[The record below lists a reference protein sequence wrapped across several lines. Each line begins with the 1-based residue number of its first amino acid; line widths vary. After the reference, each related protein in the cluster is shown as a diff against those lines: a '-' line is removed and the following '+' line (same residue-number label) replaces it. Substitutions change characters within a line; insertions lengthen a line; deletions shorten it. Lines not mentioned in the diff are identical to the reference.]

1 MNILLTT
8 IQQAGVDKISLL
20 ITVIIFM
27 AFIFS
32 WVINRIS
39 LLRIRHNSERT
50 KDLSTIMQRTL
61 STSNNYVVRLNLQKH
76 FAVNMHGNFLP
87 DSGMSYEES
96 LDYIHPEDRQ
106 VYTDFLKSL
115 TSGIKTAE
123 CTFRWDWSTS
133 RHEGDW
139 RYIHDVGIA
148 EYAGNQKIPLN
159 FLCTL
164 TDRTEETLKEQ
175 EEQNMTERY
184 RLFFEQGIAGLAFYD
199 KDGKLL
205 YANEK
210 MREILKFQSE
220 DDPYYYNRT
229 LYDLPT
235 MRFVMDNRQ
244 AEELYF
250 CTRSVIVER
259 GVNCYTELRVHPI
272 YDDSQQLVYI
282 AFSIRDITK
291 ERELYL
297 QNKKNEIEI
306 RRANENIQRLETEL
320 QYLMDTC
327 DMRFWRSSFK
337 DRVFYVYKG
346 MSIPATVITFD
357 EFTSSFVENRDQIV
371 EKFKGVSKSYGK
383 AETYL
388 HHMKPLF
395 HHSDELQWNMI
406 DSVPYYDENGQ
417 MLGNYGVFRNVT
429 DLIEKQERL
438 KEETERANESGL
450 KKSTFMAN
458 MTHEIRTPLNAIVGF
473 SDVLPLLSTPEEKQ
487 EIIKVIM
494 NNCDMLLRLVN
505 DILAISSLSAGSI
518 EIIPTKVDF
527 AKEFDCTCISLA
539 QRVQNPNVAFIKEN
553 PLETFV
559 TELDYGRIQQVIT
572 NFVTNAVKYTQQGH
586 IKVGYKQEERAGKNG
601 LYLYCEDTGAGIPKE
616 DQMKVFERFVKLND
630 FVQGTGLGLSIC
642 KAIADNCQGEIGLF
656 SEGEGHGSTFWL
668 WIPCEEVKHQN

>member
-1 MNILLTT
+1 MNILLAN
-8 IQQAGVDKISLL
+8 IQQSAGIDNISVL
-20 ITVIIFM
+20 IIIVIFM
-27 AFIFS
+27 ALIFG
-32 WVINRIS
+32 WVINRLT

-61 STSNNYVVRLNLQKH
+61 GTSNNFVVRLNLQKSI
-76 FAVNMHGNFLP
+76 AVNLHGNFLP
-87 DSGMSYEES
+87 DGGMGYEES

-106 VYTDFLKSL
+106 LYVDFLRSIAH
-115 TSGIKTAE
+115 GNKTAE

-133 RHEGDW
+133 KHEGDW

-159 FLCTL
+159 ILCTL
-164 TDRTEETLKEQ
+164 TDKTEETLKEL
-175 EEQNMTERY
+175 EEQSLTDRY

-199 KDGKLL
+199 KDGQLL

-220 DDPYYYNRT
+220 DDPYYFNRT

-235 MRFVMDNRQ
+235 LRYVLDNRQ

-250 CTRSVIVER
+250 CTRSVVVER

-297 QNKKNEIEI
+297 QNKKNEIEL
-306 RRANENIQRLETEL
+306 RQANENIKRLETEL

-327 DMRFWRSSFK
+327 DMRFWRTSIKERTFSI
-337 DRVFYVYKG
+337 YKG
-346 MSIPATVITFD
+346 MSMPATIITFD
-357 EFTSSFVENRDQIV
+357 EFTKLFVEDRDQIV
-371 EKFKGVSKSYGK
+371 EKFKDVNSAYSKP
-383 AETYL
+383 ATYL
-388 HHMKPLF
+388 HHMKPIF
-395 HHSDELQWNMI
+395 HNSDELQWNMI
-406 DSVPYYDENGQ
+406 ESVPYFDENGQ
-417 MLGNYGVFRNVT
+417 FLGNYGVIRNVT
-429 DLIEKQERL
+429 DLI
-438 KEETERANESGL
+438 
-450 KKSTFMAN
+450 
-458 MTHEIRTPLNAIVGF
+458 
-473 SDVLPLLSTPEEKQ
+473 EKQ

-505 DILAISSLSAGSI
+505 DILAISSLSSGEI
-518 EIIPTKVDF
+518 EIIPAKVDF
-527 AKEFDCTCISLA
+527 AKAFDSTCISLA
-539 QRVQNPNVAFIKEN
+539 QRVQNPNVAFVKDN

-586 IKVGYKQEERAGKNG
+586 IKVGYKFEERAGKHG

-616 DQMKVFERFVKLND
+616 DQAKVFERFVKLND

-642 KAIADNCQGEIGLF
+642 TAIADNCQGEIGLF
-656 SEGEGHGSTFWL
+656 SEGDGHGSTFWL

>member
-8 IQQAGVDKISLL
+8 LQNTSVDNISLL
-20 ITVIIFM
+20 ITIVIFM
-27 AFIFS
+27 AFIFGS
-32 WVINRIS
+32 VINRIS

-61 STSNNYVVRLNLQKH
+61 STSNNFVVRLSLQKQ

-87 DSGMSYEES
+87 DEGMSYKES
-96 LDYIHPEDRQ
+96 LDYIHPDDRQ
-106 VYTDFLKSL
+106 VYKDFLRSL
-115 TSGIKTAE
+115 INGTKTAE

-199 KDGKLL
+199 KDGQLL

-235 MRFVMDNRQ
+235 MRFVLDNRQ

-259 GVNCYTELRVHPI
+259 GVNCYTEQRVHPI

-297 QNKKNEIEI
+297 QNKKNEIEL
-306 RRANENIQRLETEL
+306 RQANENIKRLETEL
-320 QYLMDTC
+320 QYLMETSN
-327 DMRFWRSSFK
+327 MRFFRVSAAEQTCTFYKNMSQPEKVMDIQKLAQQFEEGSPFEQGLKGYNEFFNVPRS
-337 DRVFYVYKG
+337 DL
-346 MSIPATVITFD
+346 A
-357 EFTSSFVENRDQIV
+357 
-371 EKFKGVSKSYGK
+371 
-383 AETYL
+383 
-388 HHMKPLF
+388 HMHPLF
-395 HHSDELQWNMI
+395 HEGDKMQWNYI
-406 DSVPYYDENGQ
+406 DSVPYFDEKGE
-417 MLGNYGVFRNVT
+417 MLGTYGIVRNVT

-473 SDVLPLLSTPEEKQ
+473 SDVLPLLPTPEEKQ

-505 DILAISSLSAGSI
+505 DILAISSLSTGSI
-518 EIIPTKVDF
+518 EIIPAQVDF

-553 PLETFV
+553 PLETFM

-586 IKVGYKQEERAGKNG
+586 IKVGYKPEEREGKTG

-616 DQMKVFERFVKLND
+616 DQAKVFERFVKLND

-642 KAIADNCQGEIGLF
+642 KAIADNCHGEIGLY
-656 SEGEGHGSTFWL
+656 SEGAGHGSTFWL
-668 WIPCEEVKHQN
+668 WIPCEKIEC

>member
-1 MNILLTT
+1 MNILLAN
-8 IQQAGVDKISLL
+8 IQQSAGIDNISVL
-20 ITVIIFM
+20 IIIVIFM
-27 AFIFS
+27 ALIFG
-32 WVINRIS
+32 WVINRIT

-61 STSNNYVVRLNLQKH
+61 GTSNNFVVRLNLQKSI
-76 FAVNMHGNFLP
+76 AVNLHGKFLP
-87 DSGMSYEES
+87 DGGMGYEES
-96 LDYIHPEDRQ
+96 LNYIHPEDRQ
-106 VYTDFLKSL
+106 MYVDFLRSIAH
-115 TSGIKTAE
+115 GNKTAE
-123 CTFRWDWSTS
+123 CTFRWDCSTS
-133 RHEGDW
+133 KHEGDW

-159 FLCTL
+159 ILCTL
-164 TDRTEETLKEQ
+164 TDKTEETLKEL
-175 EEQNMTERY
+175 EEQSLTDRY

-199 KDGKLL
+199 KDGQLL

-220 DDPYYYNRT
+220 DDPYYFNRT

-235 MRFVMDNRQ
+235 LRYVLDNRQ

-250 CTRSVIVER
+250 CTRSVVVER

-282 AFSIRDITK
+282 TFSIRDITK

-297 QNKKNEIEI
+297 QNKKNEIEL
-306 RRANENIQRLETEL
+306 RQANENIKRLETEL

-327 DMRFWRSSFK
+327 DMRFWRTSIKECTFSI
-337 DRVFYVYKG
+337 YKG
-346 MSIPATVITFD
+346 MSMPATIITFD
-357 EFTSSFVENRDQIV
+357 EFTKLFVEDQDKIV
-371 EKFKGVSKSYGK
+371 EKFKDVNSAYSKP
-383 AETYL
+383 ATYL
-388 HHMKPLF
+388 HHMKPIF
-395 HHSDELQWNMI
+395 HNSDGLQWNMI
-406 DSVPYYDENGQ
+406 DSVPYFDENGQ
-417 MLGNYGVFRNVT
+417 FLGNYGVIRNVT

-473 SDVLPLLSTPEEKQ
+473 SDVLPMLSTPEEKQ

-505 DILAISSLSAGSI
+505 DILAISSLSSGEI
-518 EIIPTKVDF
+518 EIIPAKVDF
-527 AKEFDCTCISLA
+527 AKAFDSTCISLA
-539 QRVQNPNVAFIKEN
+539 QRVQDPNVAFVKDN

-559 TELDYGRIQQVIT
+559 TVLDYGRIQQVIT

-586 IKVGYKQEERAGKNG
+586 IKVGYKLEERAGKHG

-616 DQMKVFERFVKLND
+616 DQAKVFERFVKLND

-668 WIPCEEVKHQN
+668 WIPCEKIEN